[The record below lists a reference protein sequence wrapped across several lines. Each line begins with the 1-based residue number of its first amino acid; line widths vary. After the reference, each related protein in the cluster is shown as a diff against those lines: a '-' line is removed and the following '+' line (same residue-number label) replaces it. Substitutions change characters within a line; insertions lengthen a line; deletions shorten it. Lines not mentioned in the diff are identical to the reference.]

1 MQGNTRAQRVAKN
14 VIFFFQ
20 EHGFE
25 SHIFYLEKHTGKAL
39 HMFAS
44 FSLLPPF
51 GREKT
56 KLGLG

>member
-1 MQGNTRAQRVAKN
+1 MPKGWPRMR
-14 VIFFFQ
+14 FFFLK

-39 HMFAS
+39 RMFAS
-44 FSLLPPF
+44 FSLLPF